1 MIHPTADIDPS
12 ATVNANASVWRW
24 VVVRECAI
32 IGANVSLGDRVY
44 IGPKVMVLCGTRI
57 GNGAQL
63 FGPCNIGSNVFIGPG
78 AMLINDAEPRV
89 NSDWVADSSKRIFV
103 HKDASI
109 GAGAIIFPG
118 VIVGAGAMV
127 GAGAVVREDVQ
138 PGATVVGV
146 PARLITDH

>member
-1 MIHPTADIDPS
+1 MIHKTSDISKDAKVNAS
-12 ATVNANASVWRW
+12 ATVWRW
-24 VVVRECAI
+24 VVVRELAV

-89 NSDWVADSSKRIFV
+89 NSDWEGDASKQIFV

-118 VIVGAGAMV
+118 VTIGAGAMV
-127 GAGAVVREDVQ
+127 GAGSVVLKDV
-138 PGATVVGV
+138 PAGATVVGN
-146 PARLITDH
+146 PAKIIDR